1 MAFQFNCSFTVLFPL
16 VFFFNLFGKDELGM
30 PLIGF
35 GAVKDLFYILS
46 KNFRAK

>member
-30 PLIGF
+30 PLIG
-35 GAVKDLFYILS
+35 AVKDLFYILS